1 MKRYFMTLFFAVLV
15 GLMTT
20 AIQAGGVVFS
30 VQGGMTTAIQAGI
43 ILNVQDFGAVGDG
56 VTDDSTAIQQALVF
70 AFTNKKD
77 LYFPSAT
84 YAIGTTLIIPQYMDY
99 TTRGISIDCGNSTFK
114 MLNDTTLFTSGYD
127 NSGVLTSN
135 FGTSDDFRFS
145 LGIVLKNFTIT
156 SDIGTLTA
164 TALKIQDWHQGSAIQ
179 NIASKVTEVILQSH
193 NNYYTLFDNIRTTCI
208 SSTARF
214 DFTGYHNLCKF
225 TRLMAT
231 GAAIGYKFAALT
243 ACQFSYN
250 SVEDVGIGLQFT
262 SSVYDIVIENNCCK
276 NFSDVVIQ
284 FNAYVYAATIKNNY
298 VDFTNHGTSHFL
310 DYEPLPRNNI
320 IIDSDNIFLSMPS
333 QSNMIKTI
341 DNVYSKGVV
350 IRRAKINASSLDDLI
365 VSNTVY
371 SINIDWQQKVDM
383 PGMRANVVNKYAVG
397 NYSGKY
403 TDGRNTAHGF
413 EWVDTSSSTLQLN
426 TKIINS
432 DTQRIYVN
440 IYVSGTTGL
449 ITGEFIG
456 STFYRYDAT
465 GVSVSTILSISVVNG
480 YVQIDGAYSGTVTEC
495 KGEIRLM

>member
-1 MKRYFMTLFFAVLV
+1 MKRYFMTLVFAVLV
-15 GLMTT
+15 GL
-20 AIQAGGVVFS
+20 
-30 VQGGMTTAIQAGI
+30 MTTAIQAGI

-56 VTDDSTAIQQALVF
+56 MTDDSTAIQQALVSAF
-70 AFTNKKD
+70 ANKKD

-99 TTRGISIDCGNSTFK
+99 TTRGININCGNSTFK

-135 FGTSDDFRFS
+135 FGSAADSHYSQGITLENFS
-145 LGIVLKNFTIT
+145 IT
-156 SDIGTLTA
+156 SNVGTLTA

-179 NIASKVTEVILQSH
+179 NIASKGTEVILQSH
-193 NNYYTLFDNIRTTCI
+193 NNYYTLFDNIRTI
-208 SSTARF
+208 HNSLISTARF

-225 TRLMAT
+225 TRLMAA
-231 GAAIGYKFAALT
+231 GAAVGYKFDALT

-250 SVEDVGIGLQFT
+250 SVEGVGIGLQFN
-262 SSVYDIVIENNCCK
+262 SSVYDIVIENNYCE

-284 FNAYVYAATIKNNY
+284 FNDYVYAATIRNNY
-298 VDFTNHGTSHFL
+298 VNFVNHGTSHFL
-310 DYEPLPRNNI
+310 DYKPLPINNI
-320 IIDSDNIFLSMPS
+320 IIDSDNTFISMPS

-350 IRRAKINASSLDDLI
+350 IRRSKINASSLDDLI
-365 VSNTVY
+365 ISNTVY
-371 SINIDWQQKVDM
+371 STNIDWQQKVDM

-440 IYVSGTTGL
+440 IYVYSANIGL

-456 STFYRYDAT
+456 SKFYRHDAT
-465 GVSVSTILSISVVNG
+465 GISVSTILSISVVNG
-480 YVQIDGAYSGTVTEC
+480 YVQIDGSYSGTVTGC
-495 KGEIRLM
+495 RGEIRLM